1 MTPLGASVLE
11 RAGEQLGSYL
21 PRLAGALAVLVAGII
36 VAAFVAR
43 LVRRTLRSLGADDMA
58 ERRGVSDALQLAGLG
73 RSLSGVIAGAVRWTL
88 YAIVAFAVF
97 AVLGP
102 LFLTDPLNRAV
113 LFLPNLLVAGVLL
126 LAGVVL
132 GSAARVPLERSATQM
147 NLALPLGALAQIVIV
162 AVFAVSAA
170 AQIGVS
176 TNVLTGLVAILLGG
190 AVITV
195 ALAFGL
201 GGRDAA
207 RAVSAGRYVRDT
219 LHVGQL
225 ISVAGHEGRI
235 RSIELTA
242 TVLDRPDGVAIRV
255 PNGILLE
262 DVVLILEDVEPLEEA
277 PPEEPQPPSAM

>member
-1 MTPLGASVLE
+1 MTTIAATVLE
-11 RAGEQLGSYL
+11 RAGEKLGDYL
-21 PRLAGALAVLVAGII
+21 PRLAGALAVLVVGLI
-36 VAAFVAR
+36 VAAVLSR
-43 LVRRTLRSLGADDMA
+43 LVRRGLRALGTDEMA
-58 ERRGVSDALQLAGLG
+58 ERRGVHDALQLAGLG

-113 LFLPNLLVAGVLL
+113 LFLPNLLVAAVLL
-126 LAGVVL
+126 LAGIVL
-132 GSAARVPLERSATQM
+132 GSAVRLPLERSATQM
-147 NLALPLGALAQIVIV
+147 NLAVPVGAIAQVV
-162 AVFAVSAA
+162 VVSVFAISAA

-176 TNVLTGLVAILLGG
+176 TSVLTGLVAILLGG
-190 AVITV
+190 AVITL

-219 LHVGQL
+219 LQVGQV

-235 RSIELTA
+235 RTIELTA
-242 TVLDRPDGVAIRV
+242 TVLDRADGVAVRV
-255 PNGILLE
+255 PNGMLL
-262 DVVLILEDVEPLEEA
+262 DRVVVILEDVEPLEDE
-277 PPEEPQPPSAM
+277 PPGEP

>member
-1 MTPLGASVLE
+1 MTLVAASVLE
-11 RAGEQLGSYL
+11 RAGERLGEYL
-21 PRLAGALAVLVAGII
+21 PRLGAAVAILVAGVI
-36 VAAFVAR
+36 VAALVAR
-43 LVRRTLRSLGADDMA
+43 LVRRSLRRLGADEMA

-113 LFLPNLLVAGVLL
+113 LFLPNLLVAAVLL

-132 GSAARVPLERSATQM
+132 GSAVRVPLERSATQM
-147 NLALPLGALAQIVIV
+147 NLAVPLGVIAQV
-162 AVFAVSAA
+162 AVVSVFAISAA

-176 TNVLTGLVAILLGG
+176 TSVLTGLVAILLGG
-190 AVITV
+190 AVITL

-219 LHVGQL
+219 LHVGQV
-225 ISVAGHEGRI
+225 IRVAGHEGRI
-235 RSIELTA
+235 RTIELTA
-242 TVLDRPDGVAIRV
+242 TVLDRADGVAVRV
-255 PNGILLE
+255 PNGMLL
-262 DVVLILEDVEPLEEA
+262 DRVVVILEDVEPLEEE
-277 PPEEPQPPSAM
+277 PPGEP